1 MTYTIFKGTSSNN
14 VLRKFADDLHI
25 AFIDKSQRS
34 IVLDLTEDDVLQT
47 VINNEFLN
55 YSTSVVTFNSL
66 LGDAY
71 SADTSKPLFAEL
83 PIPYIGWLVDDP
95 IYHLNRLKPYIPK
108 RFTLCPSDHHIKHLE
123 VEKVQAKNSVLLA
136 GTTKKESILDFKD
149 RPIDI
154 LITASF
160 MGTPDLNINNF
171 PEGVYQLLVNKTI
184 DQLSGDKYVRV
195 FDALLSQARRLGYD
209 LLLDPNYPALAMHIH
224 LNERK
229 KDRLNIIKA
238 IAETGLN
245 ITIIGKG
252 WEAILP
258 PHEHLTFIN
267 EVNAEA
273 LDYFVS
279 KSKLVL
285 ALNSSNG
292 ACERVFNAMS
302 YGCCVLADFSTTL
315 ETLFKEGKDIVFYE
329 KNNFKNLKNKLND
342 LLHSNMAESMASR
355 GLAKVESSHLWNHRV
370 DEIVRLTT

>member
-1 MTYTIFKGTSSNN
+1 MTNTIFKGTSSNN
-14 VLRKFADDLHI
+14 VLRKFADDLHN
-25 AFIDKSQRS
+25 AFIYKGQQSV
-34 IVLDLTEDDVLQT
+34 VLDLTDDKVLQT
-47 VINNEFLN
+47 VINNEFLS
-55 YSTSVVTFNSL
+55 YATSVITFNSL

-71 SADTSKPLFAEL
+71 SANTDKPLFADL

-108 RFTLCPSDHHIKHLE
+108 RFTLCPSDHHLKHLE
-123 VEKVQAKNSVLLA
+123 VEKIQAKNSVLLA
-136 GTTKKESILDFKD
+136 GTSKKESILDFKD
-149 RPIDI
+149 RSIDI
-154 LITASF
+154 LIAASF
-160 MGTPDLNINNF
+160 MGIPDLNINNF
-171 PEGVYQLLVNKTI
+171 PEGVHQLLLAKTI

-209 LLLDPNYPALAMHIH
+209 LLHDPNYPSLAMHIH

-238 IAETGLN
+238 ITESGLN

-252 WEAILP
+252 WEEVLP
-258 PHEHLTFIN
+258 NLDNLKFIN
-267 EVNAEA
+267 EVNAEE
-273 LDYFVS
+273 LDDFVS

-302 YGCCVLADFSTTL
+302 YGCCVLGDFSTTL
-315 ETLFKEGKDIVFYE
+315 EALLKDGKDIVFYE

-342 LLHSNMAESMASR
+342 LLNSNMAESIASR
-355 GLAKVESSHLWNHRV
+355 GLKKVESSHLWTNRV
-370 DEIVRLTT
+370 DELIKISS

>member
-1 MTYTIFKGTSSNN
+1 MTFTIFKGLSSNN

-25 AFIDKSQRS
+25 AFIDKGHQSAA
-34 IVLDLTEDDVLQT
+34 LDLTNDDVLQT
-47 VINNEFLN
+47 VINNDFLS
-55 YSTSVVTFNSL
+55 YATSVITFNSL
-66 LGDAY
+66 LGDAC
-71 SADTSKPLFAEL
+71 SANTDKPLFADF

-108 RFTLCPSDHHIKHLE
+108 RFTLCPSEHHIKHLE
-123 VEKVQAKNSVLLA
+123 IEKVQAKNSVLLA
-136 GTTKKESILDFKD
+136 GTSKKESVLDFKD

-154 LITASF
+154 LIAASF
-160 MGTPDLNINNF
+160 MGMPDLNVNSF
-171 PEGVYQLLVNKTI
+171 PEGVYQLLVAKTI

-209 LLLDPNYPALAMHIH
+209 LLLDPNYPSLAMHIH

-238 IAETGLN
+238 IADSGLN
-245 ITIIGKG
+245 VTIIGKG
-252 WEAILP
+252 WEAVLP
-258 PHEHLTFIN
+258 PHEHIRFIT

-273 LDYFVS
+273 LDDFVS

-302 YGCCVLADFSTTL
+302 YGCCVLGDFSTTL
-315 ETLFKEGKDIVFYE
+315 EALFKDGKDIIFYE

-342 LLHSNMAESMASR
+342 LLNSNMAESIASR
-355 GLAKVESSHLWNHRV
+355 GLKKVESSHLWTNRV
-370 DEIVRLTT
+370 DEIVKLSN

>member
-25 AFIDKSQRS
+25 AFIEKGLQSV
-34 IVLDLTEDDVLQT
+34 VLDLTEDDVLQT

-71 SADTSKPLFAEL
+71 SADSSKPLFAEL

-136 GTTKKESILDFKD
+136 GTSKKESILDFKD

-154 LITASF
+154 LIAASF
-160 MGTPDLNINNF
+160 MGMPDLNINNF

-195 FDALLSQARRLGYD
+195 FDALLSQSRRLGYD

-252 WEAILP
+252 WGAILP

-267 EVNAEA
+267 EVNTEA
-273 LDYFVS
+273 LDDFVS

-302 YGCCVLADFSTTL
+302 YGCCVLGDFSTTL

-329 KNNFKNLKNKLND
+329 KNNFKNLKNKLSD

-355 GLAKVESSHLWNHRV
+355 GLAKVESSHLWTHRV
-370 DEIVRLTT
+370 DEIVKLST